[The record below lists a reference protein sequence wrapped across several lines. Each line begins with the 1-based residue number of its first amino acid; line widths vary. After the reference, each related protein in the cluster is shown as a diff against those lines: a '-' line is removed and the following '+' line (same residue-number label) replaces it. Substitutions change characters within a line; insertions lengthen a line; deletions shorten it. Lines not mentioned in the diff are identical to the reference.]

1 MPFAQD
7 DNLRGAK
14 TLENVPVD
22 ISGIGSPLIQG
33 AYAHWNQA
41 RNDKF
46 APTLAEF
53 KLDDLDVSI
62 IPSVTIA
69 DFEGPPFDYHYR
81 FFGTKVVEIAG
92 MELTGKRYYAD
103 NIEGFGF
110 ANAQAFPAMIETC
123 KPAATRTVWLSVKS
137 LRYTTTTLRLP
148 LSADTKTV
156 TGGVTVY
163 HFE

>member
-1 MPFAQD
+1 MLFAQG

-14 TLENVPVD
+14 TLENLTVD
-22 ISGIGSPLIQG
+22 IADIDSPLIQG
-33 AYAHWNQA
+33 ACAHWNHV
-41 RNDKF
+41 RGDKF

-53 KLDDLDVSI
+53 KLDDLAPSI
-62 IPSVTIA
+62 IPYITIA
-69 DFEGPPFDYHYR
+69 DFEGPPFDYRYR

-103 NIEGFGF
+103 SIEGFGF
-110 ANAQAFPAMIETC
+110 ANAQAFPVMIETR

-137 LRYTTTTLRLP
+137 LRYTATTLRLP
-148 LSADTKTV
+148 LSADSKTV

>member
-1 MPFAQD
+1 LLFAQD
-7 DNLRGAK
+7 NNLRGAK
-14 TLENVPVD
+14 TLENLPVD
-22 ISGIGSPLIQG
+22 IAGIDSLLIQG
-33 AYAHWNQA
+33 AWAHWNHV
-41 RNDKF
+41 RGDKF
-46 APTLAEF
+46 APTLVEF
-53 KLDDLDVSI
+53 KLEDLDPSI
-62 IPSVTIA
+62 IPHITIA
-69 DFEGPPFDYHYR
+69 DFEGPPFDYRYR

-92 MELTGKRYYAD
+92 MELTGKSYYAD

-110 ANAQAFPAMIETC
+110 ANAQEYPAMIEKR

-137 LRYTTTTLRLP
+137 LRYTATTLRLP